1 MLNRLASLAR
11 VDFAPQ
17 HRQPSAGRVLL
28 ATIASIAGSL
38 AADAILVAVGKAV
51 FPSTK
56 GFAHFQFSD
65 YAKLTVIGVIIACAA
80 WPIVTRISS
89 APRWLFSRMAILVT
103 LVLLLPDLYLLHMG
117 EPAKGVAVLMV
128 MHVAIALVT
137 YNLLVHLAPARPAA
151 GGSAAGSPPFR
162 ESAPAGP
169 VSAGPVSGSAAPG
182 SPAPA
187 SPAAERGTP
196 AVEQET
202 RGRHRHAR

>member
-1 MLNRLASLAR
+1 MLNQLASLAR
-11 VDFAPQ
+11 VDFSPP

-38 AADAILVAVGKAV
+38 AADAILVVIGKAI

-56 GFAHFQFSD
+56 DFAHFQFSD
-65 YAKLTVIGVIIACAA
+65 YSKLTVVGVIIACVA

-89 APRWLFSRMAILVT
+89 APRWLFFRLAILVT
-103 LVLLLPDLYLLHMG
+103 LVLLLPDLYILHTG

-151 GGSAAGSPPFR
+151 DRSPAGGPHSRGSVSVGPAAAGR
-162 ESAPAGP
+162 GDR
-169 VSAGPVSGSAAPG
+169 
-182 SPAPA
+182 
-187 SPAAERGTP
+187 AAERGAP
-196 AVEQET
+196 AAGQAP
-202 RGRHRHAR
+202 RARHRHAR